1 MKDRLESLRE
11 QRALI
16 VQHLSW
22 IDSEIALSGDMPPKV
37 ETKISRV
44 TQTAPPSEKPPEGI
58 ADLELAQFD
67 AEFEVNRQSVHGEV
81 RNEIFLYAGIATFLL
96 ASLVIYVTFFY

>member
-1 MKDRLESLRE
+1 MKERLESLRA

-22 IDSEIALSGDMPPKV
+22 IDSEIALSGETPPKL
-37 ETKISRV
+37 ETKIAPFP
-44 TQTAPPSEKPPEGI
+44 QAAPPSEKGSEGI
-58 ADLELAQFD
+58 PNQALSQFD
-67 AEFEVNRQSVHGEV
+67 AEFEVNRKSVHGEV